1 MPNEIIH
8 DVNSYLGSWGP
19 QPSDHYATP
28 RAVAAADLLTA
39 QDWYE
44 LAVRW
49 ATEAMIEIRAG
60 HPVCSRRRSVLPQ
73 VPAGGR
79 ATRCRV
85 STRRD
90 RGL

>member
-28 RAVAAADLLTA
+28 RAVAVADLLTA

-60 HPVCSRRRSVLPQ
+60 HPEMAGEFARGAARFCLKYQ
-73 VPAGGR
+73 LAGGR
-79 ATRCRV
+79 PDAE
-85 STRRD
+85 
-90 RGL
+90 